1 MSLCHHYCTGI
12 RFGITEDLATSDSQT
27 IAILMAGTVA
37 RYHLDS
43 TAEHLIAPLGK
54 AGWKV
59 DYFYSLCDG
68 NLGDNATW
76 KKKAARFE
84 PDPTW
89 SEVKRQDIDAT
100 IAQKLK
106 TFGADVGS
114 SKVFNHYD
122 TSLDDLSFISGN
134 DSVAP
139 LWSGKKRGSIARRN
153 FVHVHK
159 EINMLWQQVEIQEKK
174 KGAGFQY
181 SYVMFIRD
189 DAYWL
194 KDFDLDLMLQITG
207 GRHHSA
213 GGQVFSLDCE
223 PASMRLDV
231 HPGLVDYLFLADRTA
246 ATIFGN
252 LYKYLIRPGDFGT
265 AWVDHLIRTRPYN
278 GETFYRQLTNFT
290 GTDVTEVAA
299 GLIPMQRVGRVGGR
313 LCLHKTCDSKLTNEG
328 KIVVPYLHPE
338 LPKC

>member
-1 MSLCHHYCTGI
+1 
-12 RFGITEDLATSDSQT
+12 
-27 IAILMAGTVA
+27 MAAVA

-43 TAEHLIAPLGK
+43 TAEHLEHLEHLIAPLLK

-59 DYFYSLCDG
+59 DDFYLYDD
-68 NLGDNATW
+68 NLGGNAAW
-76 KKKAARFE
+76 QPKAATFE
-84 PDPTW
+84 PDPTL
-89 SEVKRQDIDAT
+89 SKVERQDLDAAMA
-100 IAQKLK
+100 IAKKLK

-122 TSLDDLSFISGN
+122 TSPDDLSFISGN
-134 DSVAP
+134 DSVAR

-194 KDFDLDLMLQITG
+194 KDFDLVLMLQITG
-207 GRHHSA
+207 GRHHSAA

-246 ATIFGN
+246 ANIFGN
-252 LYKYLIRPGDFGT
+252 LYKYLIRPGDFGN
-265 AWVDHLIRTRPYN
+265 AWVEHLIRTRPYN

-299 GLIPMQRVGRVGGR
+299 GLIPMQRVGRVDGR
-313 LCLHKTCDSKLTNEG
+313 LCLHKTCDSKLTNER